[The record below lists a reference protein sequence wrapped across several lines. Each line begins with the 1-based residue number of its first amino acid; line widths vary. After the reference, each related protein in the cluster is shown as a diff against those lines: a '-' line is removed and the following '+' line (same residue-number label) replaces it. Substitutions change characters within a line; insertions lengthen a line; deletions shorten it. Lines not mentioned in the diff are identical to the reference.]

1 MRRQT
6 WVMVCILM
14 LVLGG
19 ACLPALAAPLSPTSY
34 DMLNGEYGSWNY
46 VDSIYPLS
54 PNNVTAL
61 GPLTGGTGYLT
72 DGTVNT
78 GHWYQVAGVGYLGWY
93 TIDPA
98 ITFHFPGTV
107 NVNQVGIHVDN
118 TYGYGDVRY
127 PASVAIQMG
136 AVADNFTIT
145 ADPNYSINWFYFNTT
160 GLSGNN
166 LTLTLNRDGAGR
178 WIMLDEVSFNG
189 TPVPLPRDSQTP
201 SSDPRRS
208 IGGQSAGMVGVSPMA
223 AQLRLD
229 CPTHTIG
236 STFEVVGSSRM

>member
-1 MRRQT
+1 MIRQL
-6 WVMVCILM
+6 WVMGCVLM

-19 ACLPALAAPLSPTSY
+19 ACLPALAAPLSPASY
-34 DMLNGEYGSWNY
+34 DMLNGQYGSYAY
-46 VDSIYPLS
+46 VDSIYPS
-54 PNNVTAL
+54 ANNLTAL

-78 GHWYQVAGVGYLGWY
+78 GHWHEVAGVGYLGWY
-93 TIDPA
+93 SIDPA

-136 AVADNFTIT
+136 STTDNFIVNVPVDTVWGT
-145 ADPNYSINWFYFNTT
+145 KWFYFNTT
-160 GLSGNN
+160 GLSGDT
-166 LTLTLNRDGAGR
+166 LTLTLNRESGVN

-189 TPVPLPRDSQTP
+189 TPVPLPPGLLLMGTGLLGLLGW
-201 SSDPRRS
+201 RR
-208 IGGQSAGMVGVSPMA
+208 
-223 AQLRLD
+223 LR
-229 CPTHTIG
+229 P
-236 STFEVVGSSRM
+236 